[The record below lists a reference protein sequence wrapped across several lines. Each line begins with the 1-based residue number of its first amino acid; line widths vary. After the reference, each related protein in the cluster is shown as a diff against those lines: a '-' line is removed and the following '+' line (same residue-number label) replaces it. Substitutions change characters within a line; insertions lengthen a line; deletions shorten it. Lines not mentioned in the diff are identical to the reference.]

1 MVQTTLDSFIISDV
15 YQEIELSILQKMT
28 DEEAL
33 RAAEDKKI
41 ELITSSSNTT
51 GYWNVSKSQK
61 KFRVQINRQYGIT
74 KSVNGFRS
82 PIAAAIY
89 ISQKVGDP
97 MVCRAISQSFPE
109 DSESQILINL
119 CIPAGI
125 TNGNICGTKSRTKD
139 RNIHGRNHDEVE
151 WNLCEFRKFIAD
163 ELKKLRFVY
172 VQTHV
177 MTLILSFRGKEIKN
191 T

>member
-125 TNGNICGTKSRTKD
+125 TNGNICDSKWRDKSKTLFSGTKSRTKD

-151 WNLCEFRKFIAD
+151 WNLCEFRKIIAD
-163 ELKKLRFVY
+163 ELKKLRFVCNY
-172 VQTHV
+172 
-177 MTLILSFRGKEIKN
+177 SD
-191 T
+191 

>member
-1 MVQTTLDSFIISDV
+1 
-15 YQEIELSILQKMT
+15 
-28 DEEAL
+28 
-33 RAAEDKKI
+33 
-41 ELITSSSNTT
+41 
-51 GYWNVSKSQK
+51 
-61 KFRVQINRQYGIT
+61 
-74 KSVNGFRS
+74 
-82 PIAAAIY
+82 
-89 ISQKVGDP
+89 

-125 TNGNICGTKSRTKD
+125 TNGNICDSKWRDKSKTLFSGTKSRTKD

-177 MTLILSFRGKEIKN
+177 MTLILSYRDEYVKECVQIPFK
-191 T
+191 